1 MANTVIIL
9 IYMNL
14 PKLHSISKKICVA
27 LLGGFLLIFLLFH
40 ACANLCILRHD
51 DGAWYSAFCHFM
63 GTNYVIKV
71 FEVVLLATIVL
82 HIGFTLWLWLT
93 NRMAR
98 PVRYHQRSKSQTHST
113 SKLMVWTGV
122 LIFACLILHFTD
134 FYFVKLG
141 WVEGQYMVKVEKLHN
156 EEIDALQQAAMQ
168 YGVSPEEFIKTNEEQ
183 LEMYKDQI
191 PAEQMEE
198 INAEL
203 DKLRAALPVANLL
216 FYAVED
222 GLYSADKKWIR
233 HLTPEDKALIEA
245 AVEGLEV
252 EPDFYYQAREKFKSP
267 WIALCYLAFFV
278 IVWMHMRHA
287 FPSAFQTLGLNNYKY
302 NGIIEVLGQIYAWV
316 VCLMFAAVVILVFI
330 GL

>member
-1 MANTVIIL
+1 
-9 IYMNL
+9 MNL
-14 PKLHSISKKICVA
+14 PKIHSISKKICVA

-82 HIGFTLWLWLT
+82 HIGFTVWLWFT
-93 NRMAR
+93 NRLAR
-98 PVRYHQRSKSQTHST
+98 SVRYHQRSKSKTHT
-113 SKLMVWTGV
+113 GSKLMIWTGI
-122 LIFACLILHFTD
+122 LIFVCLILHFTD
-134 FYFVKLG
+134 FYFIKKG
-141 WVEGQYMVKVEKLHN
+141 WVEGQYMVKMEKLHS
-156 EEIDALQQAAMQ
+156 EEVDALQQAAIQ
-168 YGVSPEEFIKTNEEQ
+168 YGVTPEEFIKTNEEQ

-203 DKLRAALPVANLL
+203 DKLRAVVPVAELL
-216 FYAVED
+216 SRAQEEEM
-222 GLYSADKKWIR
+222 LSADRQWLR
-233 HLTPEDKALIEA
+233 HLTRQDKEMLEA
-245 AVEGLEV
+245 AITGLEV
-252 EPDFYYQAREKFKSP
+252 EPDFYYQAREKFKNP
-267 WIALCYLAFFV
+267 WIAFCYLVFFV

-302 NGIIEVLGQIYAWV
+302 NGVIEVLGQIYAWT

>member
-1 MANTVIIL
+1 
-9 IYMNL
+9 MNL
-14 PKLHSISKKICVA
+14 PKIHSISKKICVA

-82 HIGFTLWLWLT
+82 HIGFTVWLWFT
-93 NRMAR
+93 NRLAR
-98 PVRYHQRSKSQTHST
+98 PVRYHQRSKSTTHST
-113 SKLMVWTGV
+113 SKLMMWTGI
-122 LIFACLILHFTD
+122 LIFVCLILHFTD

-141 WVEGQYMVKVEKLHN
+141 WVEGQYMVKVEELHS
-156 EEIDALQQAAMQ
+156 EEVDALQQAAIQ
-168 YGVSPEEFIKTNEEQ
+168 YGLTPEEFIKTNEEQ

-191 PAEQMEE
+191 PAEQMAE

-203 DKLRAALPVANLL
+203 DKLRAVVPVAELL
-216 FYAVED
+216 ARAEED
-222 GLYSADKKWIR
+222 SIEGMLSADRQWVR
-233 HLTPEDKALIEA
+233 CLTPMDKQILEDAI
-245 AVEGLEV
+245 EGLEV
-252 EPDFYYQAREKFKSP
+252 EPDFYYLTREKFGNAY
-267 WIALCYLAFFV
+267 IAFMYLLFFV

-287 FPSAFQTLGLNNYKY
+287 FASAFQTLGLNNYKY
-302 NGIIEVLGQIYAWV
+302 NGVIEVLGQIYAWT
-316 VCLMFAAVVILVFI
+316 VCLMFAAVVILVFV